1 MATFADLE
9 RFLDQ
14 LPDEVMDDAAE
25 IVAETAVDYFKDSF
39 SGTRKGFDGNPWK
52 EGNPKPRGSLMVD
65 STNLMNSIT
74 PKEITRERVV
84 ISAGNDKV
92 PYAKVHNEG
101 FTGEVV
107 INPFV
112 RKNGVEVRQHTR
124 NMNMP
129 QRQFMGKANELAVK
143 IRERLNAFLKPD
155 KQR

>member
-14 LPDEVMDDAAE
+14 LPDEIMNDAAE
-25 IVAETAVDYFKDSF
+25 IVAETAVEYFKDSF
-39 SGTRKGFDGNPWK
+39 TRKGFDGNPWK
-52 EGNPKPRGSLMVD
+52 EGNPKPRGSLMIE
-65 STNLMNSIT
+65 SANLMNSIT
-74 PKEITRERVV
+74 PVEISRERVV

-92 PYAKVHNEG
+92 NYAKVHNEG
-101 FTGEVV
+101 FRGEVV

-143 IRERLNAFLKPD
+143 IRERLNTFLKPD